1 MSEARG
7 ADYRTSAVPAVLD
20 STCLLCGNDG
30 EAGKACATCAVAMP
44 RVICSCGELT
54 GVAVA
59 RCPRCSASLD
69 GGEPHAYACPRCAS
83 QLTVVGID
91 LTTNVQCCEGCHGLF
106 VPARAWHLLMGR
118 EDLVAS
124 LTARLPTTGERTRTD
139 PRLVGCP
146 QCSAEMDRMRFA
158 ATSKVVIDVCPQQHG
173 VWLDAGELSTA
184 TDYARH
190 RREIGAEA
198 AIAEAEARD
207 RVRADLDPARLQH
220 QLAHELALQARERG
234 VMATPSATP
243 APESNKLMSLVVLM
257 LMLIA
262 LYFVYSFTFGARH
275 VEPEPEPATP
285 AARGHQKS
293 LKALE

>member
-1 MSEARG
+1 MVEG
-7 ADYRTSAVPAVLD
+7 ADYRTSAAPALLD

-30 EAGKACATCAVAMP
+30 EAGKACATCAVPMP
-44 RVICSCGELT
+44 RVVCACGELV
-54 GVAVA
+54 GVATA

-69 GGEPHAYACPRCAS
+69 GGEPRAHACPRCAS
-83 QLTVVGID
+83 PLTVVGID
-91 LTTNVQCCEGCHGLF
+91 LLTNVQCCEGCHGLF

-124 LTARLPTTGERTRTD
+124 LVARLPTSGEPLRAD

-146 QCSAEMDRMRFA
+146 ECTAEMDRMRFA
-158 ATSKVVIDVCPQQHG
+158 ATSTVVIDVCPQQHG
-173 VWLDAGELSTA
+173 VWLDASELPTA
-184 TDYARH
+184 TGYARH

-207 RVRADLDPARLQH
+207 RLRPDLDPGRIQH

-234 VMATPSATP
+234 AMAASRPTPT
-243 APESNKLMSLVVLM
+243 PESNKLRSLVLLM

-275 VEPEPEPATP
+275 KDEEPTDDAHE
-285 AARGHQKS
+285 KS
-293 LKALE
+293 QRDLKKK